1 MFRTLLAGHDEAM
14 TEPDANDELRDL
26 DEQIDQVTRDI
37 GSLRDQLADA
47 GPIEPEERAAILT
60 NREELEGVL
69 DGLRRRRAAVS
80 ERLAGQ

>member
-1 MFRTLLAGHDEAM
+1 M

-26 DEQIDQVTRDI
+26 DQQIEGVMRDI
-37 GSLRDQLADA
+37 DALRDQLADA
-47 GPIEPEERAAILT
+47 GTIEPEERAAILT
-60 NREELEGVL
+60 NREELEGIL